1 MMQATAKELRFHTGA
16 LLDTVTRGEEVT
28 ITFRGVP
35 KAKLVPI
42 EDDSAPPETEAF
54 GMWRDRP
61 EMADPAEY
69 VRNLRQ
75 GRFQ

>member
-1 MMQATAKELRFHTGA
+1 MQATAKELRFHTGA
-16 LLDTVTRGEEVT
+16 LLDTVERGEEVT

-42 EDDSAPPETEAF
+42 EAASAPETPEAF
-54 GMWRDRP
+54 GMWRDRE

-69 VRNLRQ
+69 VRNLRR

>member
-1 MMQATAKELRFHTGA
+1 MQATAKELRFHTGA
-16 LLDTVTRGEEVT
+16 LLDTVGRGEEVT
-28 ITFRGVP
+28 ITFRGVR

-42 EDDSAPPETEAF
+42 EDATASAPSEAF
-54 GMWRDRP
+54 GMWRDRE

-69 VRNLRQ
+69 VRTLRK

>member
-1 MMQATAKELRFHTGA
+1 MKATAKELRFHTGA
-16 LLDTVTRGEEVT
+16 LLDTVSRGEEVT

-42 EDDSAPPETEAF
+42 DDATTAAPAEAF
-54 GMWRDRP
+54 GMWRDRE
-61 EMADPAEY
+61 EMANPAEY
-69 VRNLRQ
+69 VRDLRK